1 MICFLHGAKLNNLS
15 IDLSYDISPLLMEQW
30 VSWGAGRLDVVSHAM
45 GMATQVGASH
55 GHWHQMHSLGQDVKK
70 YTAG

>member
-1 MICFLHGAKLNNLS
+1 
-15 IDLSYDISPLLMEQW
+15 MEQW

-45 GMATQVGASH
+45 GMATQLGASH